1 MFTRRS
7 FWGVLFGTAAAAA
20 PVVVEAAQAP
30 VLPQALMLVGPI
42 CPGCC
47 NVQEIPSRWRFETQ
61 QAWVAAMTTPM
72 TIVCPT
78 CQTAM
83 TVTVAR

>member
-7 FWGVLFGTAAAAA
+7 FWGALLGTAAAA
-20 PVVVEAAQAP
+20 PVVVDAAQAP
-30 VLPQALMLVGPI
+30 VMPKALMLTGPI

-47 NVQEIPSRWRFETQ
+47 NMQEIPSRWRFETQ
-61 QAWVAAMTTPM
+61 AAWVAAMTTPT
-72 TIVCPT
+72 TITCPN

-83 TVTVAR
+83 TVTFAR